1 MFFIKKIIKKVD
13 NPSRNNIEKSMK
25 QKKADCCQLIN
36 HKDCLLLNY
45 HSFQYFTFM
54 LIYIYIIFLGN
65 HDQYFVENKK
75 IINEWQRSFN
85 ENDR

>member
-1 MFFIKKIIKKVD
+1 MKNVD

-25 QKKADCCQLIN
+25 QKKANSCQLIN
-36 HKDCLLLNY
+36 HKECLLNY